1 MSAPWS
7 WPAAERRSAVVESPS
22 TLFRDEALAY
32 HLRGSRTQGEVLH
45 LSPRWTH
52 WTYWCLVLMSVAGA
66 LYGVFGS
73 IHEYATGIAVIRDEG
88 RTMVTAITGGTI
100 TAIAVQPGQ
109 YVEPRQVLLSL
120 NDRQEK
126 IELERLHKELHMQQ
140 INRLKNPHDPAAQQQ
155 LATLRAQVDTAQKR
169 LAERTVFAPRAGMV
183 RDLRIRPQQLV
194 TSGELLLTLVG
205 AEDVLSVVAIFPGQ
219 SRPFLTQGSPLR
231 LELTGFRYAYQ
242 RLTIAAV
249 GNEVIGPHEVRRFLG
264 QDVADAVTLQG
275 SQVIVQAHVPGHTFH
290 AGGRWHNY
298 HDGMHG
304 TAEVR
309 LRSERLVFALVPGLK
324 AVFEGKHGED
334 DRAPDA
340 R

>member
-1 MSAPWS
+1 M
-7 WPAAERRSAVVESPS
+7 ESQS

-32 HLRGSRTQGEVLH
+32 HLRGNRTQGDVLH
-45 LSPRWTH
+45 LSPRWTR
-52 WTYWCLVLMSVAGA
+52 WTYWFLVLVSVAGA
-66 LYGVFGS
+66 LYTVFGR

-88 RTMVTAITGGTI
+88 RTTVTAITGGTI

-109 YVEPRQVLLSL
+109 RVEAGQMLLSL
-120 NDRQEK
+120 NDTQEK
-126 IELERLHKELHMQQ
+126 IELERLHKEWRIQQ
-140 INRLKNPHDPAAQQQ
+140 INRLKNPHDPEAQQQ
-155 LATLRAQVDTAQKR
+155 LATVRAQVETAEKR
-169 LAERTVFAPRAGMV
+169 LAERTVLAPCAGIV

-194 TSGELLLTLVG
+194 APGELLVTLVG
-205 AEDVLSVVAIFPGQ
+205 ADDVLSVLAIFPGQ
-219 SRPFLTQGSPLR
+219 YRPFLAQGSPVR

-249 GNEVIGPHEVRRFLG
+249 SNAVVGPHEVRRFLG

-275 SQVIVQAHVPGHTFH
+275 SQVIVQAQVPARTFH
-290 AGGRWHNY
+290 AQGRQHTY

-309 LRSERLVFALVPGLK
+309 IRSQRLVFALVPGLK
-324 AVFEGKHGED
+324 AVFEGTHGKED
-334 DRAPDA
+334 RPQDA

>member
-1 MSAPWS
+1 M
-7 WPAAERRSAVVESPS
+7 ESHS

-32 HLRGSRTQGEVLH
+32 HLRSSRTQGDVLR

-52 WTYWCLVLMSVAGA
+52 WTYWFLVLVSVAGA

-88 RTMVTAITGGTI
+88 RTMVTAMAGGTI

-109 YVEPRQVLLSL
+109 RVEAGQMLLAL
-120 NDRQEK
+120 NDTQEK
-126 IELERLHKELHMQQ
+126 IELERLHKELHIQQ
-140 INRLKNPHDPAAQQQ
+140 INRLKNPYDASAQQQ
-155 LATLRAQVDTAQKR
+155 LATLRAQVETAEKR
-169 LAERTVFAPRAGMV
+169 LAERTVCAPRAGIV
-183 RDLRIRPQQLV
+183 RDLRIRPQQPV
-194 TSGELLLTLVG
+194 TPGELLLTLVG
-205 AEDVLSVVAIFPGQ
+205 ADDVLSVLAIFPGQ
-219 SRPFLTQGSPLR
+219 YRPFLTQGSPLR

-249 GNEVIGPHEVRRFLG
+249 SNEVIGPHEVHRFLG

-275 SQVIVQAHVPGHTFH
+275 SQVIVQARVPARTFY
-290 AGGRWHNY
+290 AEGRWHHY
-298 HDGMHG
+298 HDGLHG

-309 LRSERLVFALVPGLK
+309 MRSERLVFALVPGLK
-324 AVFEGKHGED
+324 AVFEGKHAED
-334 DRAPDA
+334 DRPPSA

>member
-1 MSAPWS
+1 
-7 WPAAERRSAVVESPS
+7 VETPS
-22 TLFRDEALAY
+22 TLFRDEALTY
-32 HLRGSRTQGEVLH
+32 HLRGSRAQGDVLH

-52 WTYWCLVLMSVAGA
+52 WTYWFLVLVSVAGS

-73 IHEYATGIAVIRDEG
+73 IHEYATGIAIIRDEG

-109 YVEPRQVLLSL
+109 HVEPGQVLLQL
-120 NDRQEK
+120 NDMQEK
-126 IELERLHKELHMQQ
+126 IELERLHKAWHLQQ
-140 INRLKNPHDPAAQQQ
+140 INRLNNPHDPGAQQQ
-155 LATLRAQVDTAQKR
+155 LATVRAQMETAEKR

-183 RDLRIRPQQLV
+183 GDLRIRPQQLV
-194 TSGELLLTLVG
+194 TSGELLLTLVS
-205 AEDVLSVVAIFPGQ
+205 AADVLSVVAIFPGQ
-219 SRPFLTQGSPLR
+219 SRPFLTPGSLVR

-242 RLTIAAV
+242 RLTITAV
-249 GNEVIGPHEVRRFLG
+249 SNEVIGPQEVRRFLG

-275 SQVIVQAHVPGHTFH
+275 SQVIVQAHVPARIFH
-290 AGGRWHNY
+290 AEGRWHNY

-304 TAEVR
+304 TAEARV
-309 LRSERLVFALVPGLK
+309 RSERIVFALVPGLK

-334 DRAPDA
+334 NGPPSA